1 MVEKLLLS
9 ICCSL
14 VFLTCNLSAQDL
26 KIKFSDRSIR
36 EGEIF
41 TVTLTVPT
49 KKVKEISPFP
59 EIEDFSKKRTI
70 FHRER
75 KEDVFIAEQEY
86 LPSKP
91 GVFTLPS
98 FTISV
103 NGQTYR
109 FNGTKITVV
118 ASGKKS
124 PEPITEDKARKKEEF
139 SPSELD
145 AMFVV
150 ESNQKTVF
158 VNEGF
163 VLSASFLVAKDN
175 PSEYNFVDLNKQVT
189 AIIQDLKPADCWI
202 EEITTPGELK
212 KDTVK
217 FHNKIYNRYR
227 LYKVCLFP
235 LGAGTINIPSTSFK
249 ILTYATLRTK
259 NEIERKDEFKM
270 FKSGGIAI
278 QVLPLPDHPL
288 MDSVAV
294 GIAELQTNIWKKV
307 LEVNEPLKVSLKLTG
322 KFNPALAEMNVK
334 ESPDFEIYPEKEDLK
349 KEEKGGDVQFTKV
362 FNYEFLPK
370 NSGNIK
376 LADCFSLIYFNT
388 SSKTY
393 DTLTPKFMIYVKG
406 ERKSEYIS
414 SHEDGFYQL
423 IDKSSNKL
431 RQGERD
437 DLTKILTNIII
448 LFMLVTTIIL
458 IIKR

>member
-1 MVEKLLLS
+1 MVEKLLLC

-14 VFLTCNLSAQDL
+14 FFLTCSLSAQDL
-26 KIKFSDRSIR
+26 KIKFSDRSIH
-36 EGEIF
+36 EGEVFII
-41 TVTLTVPT
+41 TLTVPT

-59 EIEDFSKKRTI
+59 EIEDFSKKKTT
-70 FHRER
+70 FNKER
-75 KEDVFIAEQEY
+75 KEDIFIAEQEY
-86 LPSKP
+86 LPSRP
-91 GVFTLPS
+91 GVFILPT

-109 FNGTKITVV
+109 FNGTKITV
-118 ASGKKS
+118 APGKKS
-124 PEPITEDKARKKEEF
+124 PEHNIEDKAGKKEEF
-139 SPSELD
+139 SPSALD
-145 AMFVV
+145 AMFLV
-150 ESNQKTVF
+150 ESTEKSVF

-175 PSEYNFVDLNKQVT
+175 PSEYNFVDLNKQIT

-202 EEITTPGELK
+202 EEITSPGELK
-212 KDTVK
+212 KDSVK
-217 FHNKIYNRYR
+217 LHNKIYNRFR

-235 LGAGTINIPSTSFK
+235 LGAGTITIPSTSFK
-249 ILTYATLRTK
+249 VLTYETLRTK
-259 NEIERKDEFKM
+259 NSIDRKDEFKT
-270 FKSGGIAI
+270 FKSSEIAI
-278 QVLPLPDHPL
+278 HVSSLPDHPL
-288 MDSVAV
+288 QDSVAV
-294 GIAELQTNIWKKV
+294 GTAELQTNIWKKV

-322 KFNPALAEMNVK
+322 MFNPSIAEMNLK
-334 ESPDFEIYPEKEDLK
+334 ESPDFEIYPEKEEVK
-349 KEEKGGDVQFTKV
+349 KEEKGGGVQFTKV

-370 NSGNIK
+370 NPGNIK

-393 DTLTPKFMIYVKG
+393 DTLTPKFTIYVKG

>member
-1 MVEKLLLS
+1 MVEKLLLC
-9 ICCSL
+9 IGCSL

-36 EGEIF
+36 EGEVF
-41 TVTLTVPT
+41 TITLTVPT

-59 EIEDFSKKRTI
+59 EIEDFSKKRTT
-70 FHRER
+70 FNRER
-75 KEDVFIAEQEY
+75 KEDIFIAEQEY

-91 GVFTLPS
+91 GIFTLPT

-109 FNGTKITVV
+109 FNGTKITV
-118 ASGKKS
+118 APGKKS
-124 PEPITEDKARKKEEF
+124 PERTFEDKSGKKEDF
-139 SPSELD
+139 SPSALD
-145 AMFVV
+145 AMFLV
-150 ESNQKTVF
+150 ESSEKSVF
-158 VNEGF
+158 ANEGF

-175 PSEYNFVDLNKQVT
+175 PSEYNFIDLNKQVT
-189 AIIQDLKPADCWI
+189 ALIQDLKPADCWI
-202 EEITTPGELK
+202 EEITSPGELN
-212 KDTVK
+212 KDSVK
-217 FHNKIYNRYR
+217 FHNKIYNRFR

-235 LGAGTINIPSTSFK
+235 LGAGTITIPSTRFK
-249 ILTYATLRTK
+249 VLTYETLRTK
-259 NEIERKDEFKM
+259 NSIDRKDEFKT
-270 FKSGGIAI
+270 FKSSEIT
-278 QVLPLPDHPL
+278 VHVSPLPDHPL
-288 MDSVAV
+288 QDSVAV
-294 GIAELQTNIWKKV
+294 GTADLQTNIWKKV

-322 KFNPALAEMNVK
+322 MFNPSIAEMTIK
-334 ESPDFEIYPEKEDLK
+334 ESADFEIYPEKEEVK
-349 KEEKGGDVQFTKV
+349 KEEKGGAVQFTKV

-393 DTLTPKFMIYVKG
+393 DTLTPKFTIYVKG